1 MKSLLLTLA
10 LLGLTLAPVGCGGAS
25 EAATT
30 PGSSKS
36 ETKKTPLIQKA
47 TLADW
52 CTEHAVPESVCT
64 RCNEELEPQFQAK
77 GDWCQEHALP
87 ESQCLDCHPDLKAKF
102 DAMAPKSGK

>member
-10 LLGLTLAPVGCGGAS
+10 LLGLTLAPVGCGGA
-25 EAATT
+25 
-30 PGSSKS
+30 S